1 LLIDDVTTTGNTLE
15 ECARTLK
22 TARAARVDAAV
33 FAKEA

>member
-1 LLIDDVTTTGNTLE
+1 MLIDDVATTGSNLE

-22 TARAARVDAAV
+22 AAGAVRVDAAV